1 MCSFGVIVLKG
12 KDYRVISG
20 QPYTR
25 KKFIHGE
32 PQSKISKFIMGDS
45 KRKFSYK
52 ISMMSLNAVQI
63 THNALEAARIAAN
76 KILADVLGDKEY
88 LMHIR
93 VYPHNVLRE
102 NKMIATAGADRLQ
115 EGMRRSFGKPFGRAA
130 RIKENQAIIDVY
142 VNEKQGLKVAKKA
155 LETSAKKLPTSC
167 KIVFE
172 NLDK

>member
-1 MCSFGVIVLKG
+1 MIVLKG

-167 KIVFE
+167 RIVFE
-172 NLDK
+172 NLDKRGS